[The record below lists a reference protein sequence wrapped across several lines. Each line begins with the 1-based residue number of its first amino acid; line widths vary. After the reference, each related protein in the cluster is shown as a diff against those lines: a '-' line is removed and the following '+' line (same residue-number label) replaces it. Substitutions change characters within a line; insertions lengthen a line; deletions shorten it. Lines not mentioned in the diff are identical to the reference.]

1 MTMMIRQVALAARE
15 LDPVVEDL
23 CAVLGTEV
31 CFNDP
36 GVGEFGLKN
45 ALMTVGTQLL
55 EVVAPKDPGSTAERF
70 LERRG
75 GDSGYMLILQTT
87 DLAADRKRVEEM
99 NVRVVWESSYPDI
112 ASFHLHPKDVGGA
125 IVSIDQPMPP
135 ESWRWGGPEW
145 EQHIHT
151 EVTDAM
157 VGVTVQ
163 SDDPAAMARR
173 WSEVLD
179 CPEGP
184 PENGAHHLPIEKG
197 RIDFVRD
204 TDGRGPGISMIT
216 VHATDK
222 ARALDTARERGLRVT
237 DSSTTIG
244 GTIFEFVGD

>member
-1 MTMMIRQVALAARE
+1 MMIRQVALAARE
-15 LDPVVEDL
+15 LDPVVDDL

-70 LERRG
+70 LDRRG

-87 DLAADRKRVEEM
+87 DLKADRKRAEDM
-99 NVRVVWESSYPDI
+99 GIRVVWESEYPDI

-125 IVSIDQPMPP
+125 IVSIDQPLPP
-135 ESWRWGGPEW
+135 ESWRWGGPDW

-151 EVTDAM
+151 DVTDTM
-157 VGVTVQ
+157 LGVTVQ
-163 SDDPAAMARR
+163 SEDPAAMARR
-173 WSEVLD
+173 WAEFLD
-179 CPEGP
+179 CPEQP
-184 PENGAHHLPIEKG
+184 SENGAHTIPLENG
-197 RIDFVRD
+197 QIDFAHD
-204 TDGRGPGISMIT
+204 TDGRGPGISVIT

-222 ARALDTARERGLRVT
+222 ARALDVARQRKLPVT
-237 DSSTTIG
+237 DSSVTIG